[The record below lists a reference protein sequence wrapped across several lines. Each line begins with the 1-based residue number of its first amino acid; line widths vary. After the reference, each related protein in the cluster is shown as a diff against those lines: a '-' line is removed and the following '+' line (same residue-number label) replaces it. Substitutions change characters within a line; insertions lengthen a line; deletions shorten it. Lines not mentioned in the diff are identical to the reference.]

1 MGLKACPYCAEQIQ
15 EEAKICRH
23 CGEALDPAMRR
34 QRAAPAAGDVQREVE
49 LTEARKKAKNALI
62 YGIVGIFCFGIILG
76 PAAIVTG
83 SSANKT
89 FQKYDVPDRATGGV
103 VLGTIV
109 TILWVIAIA
118 LNVLGTFA
126 KMH

>member
-1 MGLKACPYCAEQIQ
+1 MKACPYCAEQIQ
-15 EEAKICRH
+15 IEAKVCRH
-23 CGEALDPAMRR
+23 CGEALDPAMRAQ
-34 QRAAPAAGDVQREVE
+34 QRPMGGARDVQQEVE

-89 FQKYDVPDRATGGV
+89 FQKYGSSERATGGIV
-103 VLGTIV
+103 IGTIV
-109 TILWVIAIA
+109 TILWVI
-118 LNVLGTFA
+118 LVLARVAAVAGGVR
-126 KMH
+126 